1 MRVSLARSCRVY
13 LCSAFV
19 STLALSS
26 ASAADSPLAAEPTGD
41 LSLSRAI
48 DATLR
53 SNPVLLVTSYELKTA
68 DARITQAA
76 LRPNPIA
83 GLQLE
88 NFAGTG
94 AISAIESLETT
105 LSLSQVIELGGKRA
119 YRINAA
125 QFDRELAGVERQSQQ
140 LDVFA
145 EVTRRFIDVVLA
157 QQAVTLAERAF
168 ALTDQTLGAITSR
181 VQAARSPQAEQSRAT
196 IALTRARIEQ
206 QQARSN
212 LQSARRALA
221 ALWGAR
227 SAAFTTATADL
238 FALPNVESFDA
249 LSARLQS
256 NPDFLRFAT
265 ETRLREAELRL
276 AQAQA
281 KSDLNVSLGVRRF
294 EATNDVA
301 LVAGVSMALP
311 VFNRNQG
318 AIREAEVRREQ
329 LRVQSQTALLRAEA
343 TLFGLYQELLSA
355 RMRVTTL
362 RSEAIPQAEAALT
375 QMQSGYERG
384 RFSYLELASAQ
395 QELLGLQGA
404 AIEAA
409 ADYHRLVAEIERLT
423 GEPLTS
429 DYLEAPLP

>member
-1 MRVSLARSCRVY
+1 MSFILVRACRAYVYRVLVG
-13 LCSAFV
+13 
-19 STLALSS
+19 TLMLSS
-26 ASAADSPLAAEPTGD
+26 AGAVDSVLTAEPTGD
-41 LSLSRAI
+41 LSLARAV

-53 SNPVLLVTSYELKTA
+53 RNPALIVTSYELKAA

-76 LRPNPIA
+76 LRPNPVV

-88 NFAGTG
+88 NFAGSG
-94 AISAIESLETT
+94 AVSGIESLETT

-125 QFDRELAGVERQSQQ
+125 NFDRELAGVERQSQQ

-157 QQAVTLAERAF
+157 QQALTLAERAF

-181 VQAARSPQAEQSRAT
+181 VQAARSPKAEQSRAT

-206 QQARSN
+206 QQALNN

-227 SAAFTTATADL
+227 SAAFATATADL

-265 ETRLREAELRL
+265 DGRLREAELRL

-281 KSDLNVSLGVRRF
+281 RSDLNVSIGVRRF

-311 VFNRNQG
+311 VFNSNQG
-318 AIREAEVRREQ
+318 AIREAELRREQ

-362 RSEAIPQAEAALT
+362 RSEAIPQAEAALAQT
-375 QMQSGYERG
+375 QSGYERG

-429 DYLEAPLP
+429 DHLEAPLP